1 MGAIMAKEAL
11 SCLKIYL
18 QNTDAPSRVGDV
30 MKILIV
36 VLLCFIVLI
45 MGCSYSDIRAL
56 SLWEDRQMDDDQRI
70 YGSPYDDPQNQL
82 QSVWL
87 PTPY

>member
-1 MGAIMAKEAL
+1 
-11 SCLKIYL
+11 
-18 QNTDAPSRVGDV
+18 
-30 MKILIV
+30 MKILMI
-36 VLLCFIVLI
+36 VLLFLI
-45 MGCSYSDIRAL
+45 AMMMGCSNSHNRSF

-70 YGSPYDDPQNQL
+70 YGNPYKNTDRW

>member
-1 MGAIMAKEAL
+1 
-11 SCLKIYL
+11 
-18 QNTDAPSRVGDV
+18 

-36 VLLCFIVLI
+36 VLLCLI
-45 MGCSYSDIRAL
+45 MLMMGCSNSDNRAL

-70 YGSPYDDPQNQL
+70 YGSPYESPQDQW

-87 PTPY
+87 PAPY